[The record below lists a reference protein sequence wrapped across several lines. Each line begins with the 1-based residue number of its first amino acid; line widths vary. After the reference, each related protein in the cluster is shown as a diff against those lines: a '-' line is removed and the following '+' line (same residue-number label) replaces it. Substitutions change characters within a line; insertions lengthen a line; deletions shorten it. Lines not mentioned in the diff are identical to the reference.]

1 MYRKKMKNAG
11 GPNLTD
17 KIGAK
22 VKKVRKKVGGWKRKR
37 NENGI
42 VSLHGCK
49 KKKTKEISCPFV
61 CKLRLYDIRGER

>member
-1 MYRKKMKNAG
+1 MYRKKMKNIE

-22 VKKVRKKVGGWKRKR
+22 VKKVRKKVGRWKRKR

-42 VSLHGCK
+42 VSLHDC
-49 KKKTKEISCPFV
+49 KKTKEISCPFV
-61 CKLRLYDIRGER
+61 CKLRLYDVRGER